1 MVQLQIA
8 DDVAQGGR
16 AQVFDCGN
24 RAFHTVCI
32 ELWIRDLEIHNR
44 INLHRHVVLRDHRL
58 GREIDHLL
66 L

>member
-32 ELWIRDLEIHNR
+32 ELRVRDLEIHNR
-44 INLHRHVVLRDHRL
+44 INLHGHVILGDYRL